1 MKNGTEIITQAVLRN
16 PENQTYGLADLLVRL
31 DVLLELNDLF
41 PNVFEVENSSNIDI
55 KDPKMLK
62 MYRVIDIK
70 FSTLKLKVGNFLDS
84 SHKSHMVQL
93 DIYNRA
99 LGRVQGFIPRYGY
112 IAGRKWQ
119 QGKNRGNSSIDLLGV
134 VDMEGDIKKGLRLSD
149 FTNKCINWRKSV
161 QTEGQNWKIFP
172 KPKFLELYPNT
183 GISNSGWDKAKSFIS
198 WKLNDMTRVS
208 FISPTKRKIA
218 HESGITTLDDPRLSS
233 DILQINGKS
242 GRLVDN
248 IINVNKNNNK
258 DIVFPPKIKS
268 GEEIWRD
275 NSCIEFFVDFE
286 TVSDLDDNFKTFPI
300 TGGEQLIFQIGCG
313 FIENSIWKFK
323 QFTTNILNNESEL
336 NILDEWFK
344 FMDEKSYKNNYIVYH
359 WSGAEKVHI
368 ETAYDNARNRHSDR
382 DWPTIDWFD
391 LLKNIFDAEP
401 VVIKGAYGLGLKQ
414 IAKALKKHGLIKT
427 TWENGPTDGMG
438 AMVGAWRANNLAQN
452 EGRKLLDYDIMK
464 LIGKYNEVDCKV
476 MQEILYYIREKH

>member
-1 MKNGTEIITQAVLRN
+1 MINIGDYKVARDLDKAVETVEAMKNGTEVITQAVLRN

-31 DVLLELNDLF
+31 DVLFELNDLF
-41 PNVFEVENSSNIDI
+41 PNVFEVENSSDIDI

-242 GRLVDN
+242 GILVDN
-248 IINVNKNNNK
+248 IINVI
-258 DIVFPPKIKS
+258 DIINIK
-268 GEEIWRD
+268 
-275 NSCIEFFVDFE
+275 
-286 TVSDLDDNFKTFPI
+286 
-300 TGGEQLIFQIGCG
+300 
-313 FIENSIWKFK
+313 
-323 QFTTNILNNESEL
+323 
-336 NILDEWFK
+336 
-344 FMDEKSYKNNYIVYH
+344 
-359 WSGAEKVHI
+359 
-368 ETAYDNARNRHSDR
+368 
-382 DWPTIDWFD
+382 
-391 LLKNIFDAEP
+391 
-401 VVIKGAYGLGLKQ
+401 
-414 IAKALKKHGLIKT
+414 
-427 TWENGPTDGMG
+427 
-438 AMVGAWRANNLAQN
+438 
-452 EGRKLLDYDIMK
+452 
-464 LIGKYNEVDCKV
+464 
-476 MQEILYYIREKH
+476 